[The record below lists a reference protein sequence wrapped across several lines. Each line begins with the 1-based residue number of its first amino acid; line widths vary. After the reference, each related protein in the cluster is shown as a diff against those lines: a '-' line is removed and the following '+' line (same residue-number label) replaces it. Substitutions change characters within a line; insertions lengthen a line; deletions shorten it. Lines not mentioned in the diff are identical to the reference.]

1 MKALQGFL
9 REILESAI
17 FPLFTVFRTDHRGAQ
32 PEGGGGFQ
40 GLLQS
45 SRQKMMVAQKRGA
58 VYEEMTKIKVKW
70 KKKKS

>member
-58 VYEEMTKIKVKW
+58 VYEEMTKIKVK
-70 KKKKS
+70 